1 MKSNKL
7 ILSSIIFMLS
17 LSFVLAA
24 SVSSPEY
31 FEGKWNVLIK
41 GTPEGDATI
50 PIRFETI
57 DGKTTGYFLEEGA
70 TEEKKM
76 SSATING
83 DVINTSFNISGYDV
97 TLFLKKVDADN
108 AKGDLLGMFDAEGT
122 RVKEESK

>member
-1 MKSNKL
+1 MKSIKL
-7 ILSSIIFMLS
+7 VLASIMVMLS

-24 SVSSPEY
+24 SISSPEY

-41 GTPEGDATI
+41 GTPEGDAVI

-70 TEEKKM
+70 TEEKRM
-76 SSATING
+76 TSATING
-83 DVINTSFNISGYDV
+83 DVINTAFTISGYDV
-97 TLFLKKVDADN
+97 TLLLRKVDADN
-108 AKGDLLGMFDAEGT
+108 AKGDLMGMFDAEGT